1 MDELENKELEPG
13 VEENTEASANTA
25 DEPDELVK
33 ELEEI
38 RDMFQEA
45 LDSANAQDAD
55 EGEFIQELEYDEN
68 PADEEEASSQP
79 ERPVCECCG
88 EREASDSY
96 GEDYP
101 FCDEC
106 RELMKHYPLRI
117 SGVISIFCMIAVFAL
132 SVFFGY
138 SGIEKSLVILD
149 AQANYRQGKMLTTL
163 DSLYSYISADK
174 EDSKKASSIIIDSFC
189 RSGYISDAKT
199 YIENIYSDSKISKK
213 HQSIIDK
220 TDAFVATQ
228 EATQEI
234 VYDAFRGAEFDY
246 EELAAKLDAV
256 KESFIDEE
264 KGIKYVGALTDYYK
278 AELMELKKISNEEQL
293 GLLQKVMEEDE
304 DGFYLWM
311 YGSSLCEAAAKTGD
325 KELAESYFELLKE
338 NNSEDMSAYKA
349 MASYYRFLDTPDADA
364 MIALAEEAE
373 KNARNGDLTYYT
385 ILATA
390 YLLKEE
396 GALAYETMQEYMGS
410 SRYTVSDC
418 NLYAL
423 CALYSGNSG
432 SYETIKATLESSGF
446 RISPLVEGYKNGE
459 ISLKEVLS
467 DMGGDL

>member
-1 MDELENKELEPG
+1 
-13 VEENTEASANTA
+13 
-25 DEPDELVK
+25 
-33 ELEEI
+33 
-38 RDMFQEA
+38 
-45 LDSANAQDAD
+45 
-55 EGEFIQELEYDEN
+55 
-68 PADEEEASSQP
+68 
-79 ERPVCECCG
+79 
-88 EREASDSY
+88 
-96 GEDYP
+96 
-101 FCDEC
+101 
-106 RELMKHYPLRI
+106 
-117 SGVISIFCMIAVFAL
+117 
-132 SVFFGY
+132 
-138 SGIEKSLVILD
+138 
-149 AQANYRQGKMLTTL
+149 
-163 DSLYSYISADK
+163 
-174 EDSKKASSIIIDSFC
+174 
-189 RSGYISDAKT
+189 
-199 YIENIYSDSKISKK
+199 
-213 HQSIIDK
+213 
-220 TDAFVATQ
+220 
-228 EATQEI
+228 
-234 VYDAFRGAEFDY
+234 
-246 EELAAKLDAV
+246 
-256 KESFIDEE
+256 
-264 KGIKYVGALTDYYK
+264 
-278 AELMELKKISNEEQL
+278 MELKKISNEEQL

-311 YGSSLCEAAAKTGD
+311 YGSSLCEAAAKAGD
-325 KELAESYFELLKE
+325 KELAESYFELLKK